1 MSRWRNEGINYTFFL
16 FIGVISLF
24 PCRTL
29 KDKRDAYVARLNGIY
44 FNNLE
49 KDGVELIRGTAKF
62 TGIREVTV
70 NGEKYTADHVCI
82 ATGGHPVI
90 LDVPGEL

>member
-1 MSRWRNEGINYTFFL
+1 MKGSTIL
-16 FIGVISLF
+16 FSFSLGLSPFF

>member
-1 MSRWRNEGINYTFFL
+1 MKGFTIVLAFL
-16 FIGVISLF
+16 RGSTPLLL
-24 PCRTL
+24 CRTL

-62 TGIREVTV
+62 TGMREVTV